1 MIPADK
7 IRKIA
12 RGRKFPAGVMEK
24 DYALSWL
31 LSGIY
36 CSNLKDIFI
45 FKGGTAL
52 SKVYFPKIWRL
63 SEDLDFTVINATSA
77 PKIKS
82 MLKECLDAL
91 NERSGMGFSVTE
103 FHSNPG
109 HIIATVQFTGPLG
122 KNSIKLDISLDEML
136 AEHPSKKQIEE
147 EFEDIEK
154 FDIFVYSLEE
164 ILAEKLRSIIQRGK
178 SRDYFDVW
186 MLFQIGGFD
195 KDKVKSILIEK
206 CRFKKIEPSY
216 DLFFEERKIEEARD
230 FWKTGLSRLMENVP
244 DFEIVIRDLKEDIEF
259 LRGL

>member
-1 MIPADK
+1 MIPADR

-12 RGRKFPAGVMEK
+12 RERKFPAGVMEK

-36 CSNLKDIFI
+36 SSNLKDIFI

-91 NERSGMGFSVTE
+91 NERSGMSFSVIE

-109 HIIATVQFTGPLG
+109 HIISTVQFTGPLG

-136 AEHPSKKQIEE
+136 AEKPSKKHVGE
-147 EFEDIEK
+147 EFEDIRK

-195 KDKVKSILIEK
+195 KDKVKSIFIEK
-206 CRFKKIEPSY
+206 CRFKKIELSY

-244 DFEIVIRDLKEDIEF
+244 DFEIVIRDLKKEIEF